1 MIRSFGRS
9 VIPAGSCILFFLLML
24 MSSVAAHPILQTSDR
39 ETIRKARAS
48 YYSLRRLGFNGFQSG
63 IQQNW
68 EAVLAEDIKKDPAA
82 AQAGLKLLNGLH
94 FTMTMDQDGQV
105 SVTHRAD
112 LAPTNDQVAAAFD
125 QIYSGMEQALSGFFA
140 TWNRF
145 MLTSPF
151 PAVESDYQLQDAD
164 GQFLLT
170 YKEGATSIS
179 TTMTKDLRIT
189 EIKVVSLDF
198 TSTIRPRFINTK
210 KGLVLS
216 GYAGVYVPSKGPG
229 KVNLDAEV
237 EYQEV
242 NGLQIPRKL
251 RMASSLDGAP
261 SLMELSFLQSEVKVR

>member
-1 MIRSFGRS
+1 
-9 VIPAGSCILFFLLML
+9 ML
-24 MSSVAAHPILQTSDR
+24 ASSVAAHPILQTSDR
-39 ETIRKARAS
+39 ETIRKARDS
-48 YYSLRRLGFNGFQSG
+48 YYSLKRLGFSGFQSS

-68 EAVLAEDIKKDPAA
+68 EVMLAEDIKKDPAA

-94 FTMTMDQDGQV
+94 FAMTMDQDGQV

-112 LAPTNDQVAAAFD
+112 LAPTNNQVAAGFD

-145 MLTSPF
+145 MLTSPL
-151 PAVESDYQLQDAD
+151 PALDSDYQLQDAG

-170 YKEGATSIS
+170 YKDGAASVS

-189 EIKVVSLDF
+189 EIKAVSSDS
-198 TSTIRPRFINTK
+198 TSSIRPRFINTK
-210 KGLVLS
+210 KGFLLS
-216 GYAGVYVPSKGPG
+216 GYAGVYVPSNGPG
-229 KVNLDAEV
+229 KVDLDTEV

-251 RMASSLDGAP
+251 RIASSLDGAP